1 MRHLPSS
8 PYGSSPSS
16 SSSSSLPPSL
26 SAPSA
31 SPSAPSVFLEFHQKH
46 VLWKIK
52 RCARCAGPP
61 GFRAQLLLLSCAH
74 RFKIRPSVLIIFI
87 PTVICRL
94 HCSLP
99 SEVVVSCAPFLFHQK
114 RAPHFENLFSGLF
127 IGSTA
132 PSFLK
137 ENLRKIWRYRTVVF
151 RFGKCSGSIALN
163 LLKGNPSE
171 NFDVI
176 GPLSSLENA
185 AVR

>member
-74 RFKIRPSVLIIFI
+74 RFKIRPSVIIIFI

-99 SEVVVSCAPFLFHQK
+99 AEVVVSYAPFLFHQK
-114 RAPHFENLFSGLF
+114 RHPTLKTCSLASVRQHQVFWRKPLRKFGAIEPLFSG
-127 IGSTA
+127 
-132 PSFLK
+132 P
-137 ENLRKIWRYRTVVF
+137 
-151 RFGKCSGSIALN
+151 
-163 LLKGNPSE
+163 
-171 NFDVI
+171 
-176 GPLSSLENA
+176 ENA